1 MPLTIS
7 PEQVALKG
15 GAQLSL
21 LEAGPANGQPLV
33 LLHGIP
39 TGAELWRAIIQKL
52 AAEGFRCLAPNLP
65 GYGMTRLSPDG
76 DYSIFGAAELI
87 DFWLNKSG
95 IEDAWL
101 VGHDWGGAVAQVLA
115 ARYPDRL
122 SRLTLSNC
130 PVEDSWPVPAIKLF
144 RLMARAGLYAPSAS
158 LRLIPNPYATS
169 QLNKAF
175 YDPGHV
181 SEADW
186 KRIFWDGKVSDPAG
200 RAEFQ
205 HHLASLN
212 NAQTMEIAP
221 ELSHVELPSLLIWGA
236 NDRFQPWERVGL
248 RLKALLPNPEVK
260 LIDRAGHFHV
270 LEKPDTFVE
279 TLMAWRHNREGK
291 TV

>member
-1 MPLTIS
+1 MSLIIS
-7 PEQVALKG
+7 SEQIALQG

-21 LEAGPANGQPLV
+21 LGAGPADGQPLV

-39 TGAELWRAIIQKL
+39 ASAELWRGIIPML

-65 GYGMTRLSPDG
+65 GYGLTRLSPGG

-87 DFWLNKSG
+87 DFWLKTSG
-95 IEDAWL
+95 IEDVWL

-122 SRLTLSNC
+122 NRLTLSDC

-144 RLMARAGLYAPSAS
+144 RLMARAGLYAPSAT
-158 LRLIPNPYATS
+158 LRLIPNLYATS
-169 QLNKAF
+169 ELNKGL
-175 YDPGHV
+175 YDHSLL

-205 HHLASLN
+205 KHLASLDN
-212 NAQTMEIAP
+212 SQTMEIAP
-221 ELSHVELPSLLIWGA
+221 ELSEVELPSLLIWGA

-270 LEKPDTFVE
+270 LEKPETFIE
-279 TLMAWRHNREGK
+279 TLMAWRHNRQGK
-291 TV
+291 SI

>member
-7 PEQVALKG
+7 PEQVDLQG
-15 GAQLSL
+15 GALLSL
-21 LEAGPANGQPLV
+21 LEAGPKDGQPLV

-39 TGAELWRAIIQKL
+39 TGAELWRGTMPNL
-52 AAEGFRCLAPNLP
+52 AAAGYHCLAPNLP
-65 GYGMTRLSPDG
+65 GYGMTRIAPDG

-87 DFWLNKSG
+87 DLWLNTSG
-95 IEDAWL
+95 LEDVWL

-144 RLMARAGLYAPSAS
+144 RLMARARLYAPSAS
-158 LRLIPNPYATS
+158 LGLIPNPYATS

-212 NAQTMEIAP
+212 NSQTMEIAP
-221 ELSHVELPSLLIWGA
+221 ELIDVELPSLLIWGA

-279 TLMAWRHNREGK
+279 TLMAWRHNREGQSI
-291 TV
+291 